1 MTGTPM
7 TDLTF
12 ALVDEDSFDD
22 IPDPAQPGARCQT
35 CDYWERLD
43 GGREAPEPDAPDA
56 AARASLKRGRLL
68 AGVGLSGA
76 YAMLARETD
85 AVASTVV
92 GYAQFGPLSA
102 YSRAQSIR
110 ERYPDLP
117 ESPAPWVITCL
128 QLTAHG
134 ADADTR
140 LERGRAL
147 LEAVCDELDRRGITA
162 VEAYPEVVAD
172 AWLPSPGPIEAYE
185 AAGFERI
192 AGDEHFPVV
201 RRELSGETDAGAWDD
216 LLRAS
221 RRPGDEEGW
230 PLPLPATPDADDF
243 FKLPPDR
250 PKRPNP
256 FGDD

>member
-1 MTGTPM
+1 MPE
-7 TDLTF
+7 LTF
-12 ALVDEDSFDD
+12 ALVDESSFDE
-22 IPDPAQPGARCQT
+22 IPEPAQPGARCQT
-35 CDYWERLD
+35 CDYWERID
-43 GGREAPEPDAPDA
+43 GGREAPESDAPDRS
-56 AARASLKRGRLL
+56 ARASLKRGRLL

-85 AVASTVV
+85 AVASAVV

-102 YSRAQSIR
+102 YPRAQSIR

-117 ESPAPWVITCL
+117 DSPAPWVITCL
-128 QLTAHG
+128 QLTPHG
-134 ADADTR
+134 ADADAR

-147 LEAVCDELDRRGITA
+147 LDAVCDELDRRGITA
-162 VEAYPEVVAD
+162 VEAYPEAVAD
-172 AWLPSPGPIEAYE
+172 AWVPSPGPVSVYE
-185 AAGFERI
+185 AAGFARV

-221 RRPGDEEGW
+221 NPADEGDDW
-230 PLPLPATPDADDF
+230 PLSPPSAPDADDF
-243 FKLPPDR
+243 FRLPPER

-256 FGDD
+256 FGED